1 VEGAPDKGSFVA
13 AFTQPTTT
21 TVAGGVGHR
30 LMVVIGFDAA
40 RRLLEYAPL
49 IGQDVT
55 VEGTF
60 QAQPVLSTRR
70 RAHSARLSG
79 TPLLLVGKETSM
91 PGRTRTPRRGRPAWL
106 TANVRV
112 LCGVSFLQD
121 AASELLYP
129 ILPIFLTVTLGAPI
143 AVVGAVEGAAE
154 GVAALTKLAAGRL
167 ADRRHK
173 RPLIA
178 IGYGLAA
185 IGKLILAAAG
195 TWPVVLGARC
205 VDRLGKGVR
214 GAPRD
219 ALLMV
224 GADPTARGRIFGAH
238 RAADTAGAV
247 VGPALGLGLYELFDQ
262 IRPLLLIAVIPAV
275 LSVLLVRAVR
285 EDHQPATTT
294 APTRERV
301 APPAVLPP
309 RLRALIAALTVFSL
323 VNFPDALLLLRA
335 HELGLSTAGVI
346 AAYIVYNL
354 AYAGLAY
361 PAGALSDRFP
371 RHLVFTAGLVFFAIG
386 YLGLGLITTPGWVFL
401 LLPLYGGFAAA
412 TDGVG
417 KAWVASLAPPGR
429 QGGAQGLYQG
439 LTGGAILVAGLWAGL
454 AWKTTGQLPLL
465 LSGAVALALALA
477 LAGTGHHFVPTADPQ
492 VTYKL

>member
-1 VEGAPDKGSFVA
+1 
-13 AFTQPTTT
+13 
-21 TVAGGVGHR
+21 
-30 LMVVIGFDAA
+30 
-40 RRLLEYAPL
+40 
-49 IGQDVT
+49 
-55 VEGTF
+55 
-60 QAQPVLSTRR
+60 
-70 RAHSARLSG
+70 
-79 TPLLLVGKETSM
+79 M
-91 PGRTRTPRRGRPAWL
+91 PGRTRIARPGRPAWL

-129 ILPIFLTVTLGAPI
+129 ILPIFLTVTLGAPV

-154 GVAALTKLAAGRL
+154 GVASLTKLAAGRL
-167 ADRRHK
+167 ADRGRK

-178 IGYGLAA
+178 LGYGLAA
-185 IGKLILAAAG
+185 VGKLILAVAG
-195 TWPVVLGARC
+195 TWPVVLAARC

-224 GADPTARGRIFGAH
+224 GADPAARGRIFGAH

-247 VGPALGLGLYELFDQ
+247 VGPALGLGLYELFDHQ
-262 IRPLLLIAVIPAV
+262 LRPLLLIAVIPAV
-275 LSVLLVRAVR
+275 LSVLLVAAVR
-285 EDHQPATTT
+285 ENHQPTT
-294 APTRERV
+294 AAHTPQEPI
-301 APPAVLPP
+301 APPTVLPP

-371 RHLVFTAGLVFFAIG
+371 RHLVFAAGLVFFAVG

-439 LTGGAILVAGLWAGL
+439 LTGGAILLAGLWAGL
-454 AWKTTGQLPLL
+454 AWNTTGQLPLL
-465 LSGAVALALALA
+465 LSGGVALALALI
-477 LAGTGHHFVPTADPQ
+477 LAATGHRFISSAKPQ